1 MLRVDFLS
9 HGQQLVTSASDGL
22 VKLWNIKE
30 EECVKTLDN
39 HEDKVSI
46 LSLSVTRDHP
56 LIFPPGFIMQIW
68 ALAHSSDESTLLSAG
83 ADSLL
88 TIWHDTSLL
97 EQSEANA
104 HLIKTVQVE
113 QDFIN
118 YVALKDYRRAIL
130 LALSMSQPGRLFNLF
145 STVVKGRQ
153 PDDLS
158 AEDESQ
164 PVTGITGSKEIDEII
179 KTLPGIELVRLLKFV
194 RDWNANAKMAPVA
207 QVVLHAVFKLRSAE
221 DILAAFEQA
230 NRLPKRSEEEEDDED
245 EEENKE
251 EEEGKNKKR
260 QTKERPSLGAPI
272 SIKDLLEGLIPY
284 SERHFNR
291 VDKLVQESY
300 MLDYVL
306 GEMEGGLFGEE
317 LMDIQ

>member
-39 HEDKVSI
+39 HEDK
-46 LSLSVTRDHP
+46 
-56 LIFPPGFIMQIW
+56 IW

-104 HLIKTVQVE
+104 TLIKSVQVE

-153 PDDLS
+153 PDLT
-158 AEDESQ
+158 EEEQ
-164 PVTGITGSKEIDEII
+164 GITGSKEIDEIM

-207 QVVLHAVFKLRSAE
+207 QVILHAIFKLRSAE

-230 NRLPKRSEEEEDDED
+230 NRLPKRSEEEEEDEDED
-245 EEENKE
+245 EEKE
-251 EEEGKNKKR
+251 EGEEKKKKKK
-260 QTKERPSLGAPI
+260 KERPSLGAPI

-317 LMDIQ
+317 LMDLQ

>member
-39 HEDKVSI
+39 HEDKVSYAPL
-46 LSLSVTRDHP
+46 LSFYSRPFTNL
-56 LIFPPGFIMQIW
+56 FFICLFSQIW

-104 HLIKTVQVE
+104 TLIKSVQVE

-153 PDDLS
+153 PDLT
-158 AEDESQ
+158 EEEQ
-164 PVTGITGSKEIDEII
+164 GITGSKEIDEIM

-194 RDWNANAKMAPVA
+194 RDWNANAKMAAVA
-207 QVVLHAVFKLRSAE
+207 QVILHAIFKLRNAE

-230 NRLPKRSEEEEDDED
+230 NRLPKRSEEEEEDED
-245 EEENKE
+245 EEEEKE
-251 EEEGKNKKR
+251 EGEEKKEKKK
-260 QTKERPSLGAPI
+260 KERPSLGAPI

-317 LMDIQ
+317 LMDLQ

>member
-39 HEDKVSI
+39 HEDK
-46 LSLSVTRDHP
+46 
-56 LIFPPGFIMQIW
+56 IW

-104 HLIKTVQVE
+104 NLIKTVQVE

-145 STVVKGRQ
+145 STVVKGRRRQ
-153 PDDLS
+153 PDLS
-158 AEDESQ
+158 QEQ
-164 PVTGITGSKEIDEII
+164 QTITGSKEIDEII

-207 QVVLHAVFKLRSAE
+207 QVVLHAVFMLRSAE
-221 DILAAFEQA
+221 DILAAFDQA
-230 NRLPKRSEEEEDDED
+230 NRLPKRE
-245 EEENKE
+245 E
-251 EEEGKNKKR
+251 EEEGEEEEEEEKEEGENKKR
-260 QTKERPSLGAPI
+260 QKKERPSLGAPI

>member
-1 MLRVDFLS
+1 M
-9 HGQQLVTSASDGL
+9 TSASDGL

-39 HEDKVSI
+39 HEDK
-46 LSLSVTRDHP
+46 
-56 LIFPPGFIMQIW
+56 IW

-104 HLIKTVQVE
+104 QLIKTVQVE

-145 STVVKGRQ
+145 STVVKGRRRQ
-153 PDDLS
+153 PDLS
-158 AEDESQ
+158 EEEQESQ
-164 PVTGITGSKEIDEII
+164 GITGSKEIDEIV

-221 DILAAFEQA
+221 DILAAFDQA
-230 NRLPKRSEEEEDDED
+230 NRLPKRSEEGEEDDEG
-245 EEENKE
+245 EEEEEEK

-260 QTKERPSLGAPI
+260 QKKERPSLGAPI

>member
-1 MLRVDFLS
+1 M
-9 HGQQLVTSASDGL
+9 TSASDGL

-39 HEDKVSI
+39 HEDK
-46 LSLSVTRDHP
+46 
-56 LIFPPGFIMQIW
+56 IW

-104 HLIKTVQVE
+104 QLIKTVQVE
-113 QDFIN
+113 QDLIN

-145 STVVKGRQ
+145 STVVKGRRRQ
-153 PDDLS
+153 PDLS
-158 AEDESQ
+158 EEEQESQ
-164 PVTGITGSKEIDEII
+164 GITGSKEIDEII

-221 DILAAFEQA
+221 DILAAFDQA
-230 NRLPKRSEEEEDDED
+230 NRLPKRSEEGEEDDEG
-245 EEENKE
+245 EEEEEEK

-260 QTKERPSLGAPI
+260 QKKERPSLGAPI